1 MLTRMLST
9 VVHVSSTEYNKLRR
23 TAIAEVKRTNG
34 AVDILKALEDAMSGS
49 QSNEDDWKIQSIPLF
64 ILQ

>member
-1 MLTRMLST
+1 MLTRILAT
-9 VVHVSSTEYNKLRR
+9 VVHVSSTEYNQLRR

-49 QSNEDDWKIQSIPLF
+49 QSNAED
-64 ILQ
+64 